1 MFATFQR
8 LRALV
13 PECASL
19 SDTELS
25 QVAAQTSPEM
35 LNAKQKI
42 LAFVFQSA
50 GVDSIKRMLES
61 RKLEKRQELKAS
73 LREDE
78 REMREASF
86 RSVFAQFVQRELES
100 LSFSQP
106 HPSSKATVLTS
117 KPMFVEA
124 IAFILGLIED
134 RVRSKI
140 NAAQQNAVKEAS
152 SVLAVA
158 RKSGAGSA
166 IKQSKLVLDESD
178 SRFLEQQRAAL
189 AAECERLKRELE
201 AVKSEHTRL
210 QSSHA
215 ELKEIYDRAVQEVA
229 FVANTPNADPDV
241 ALRQL
246 NRRRIMLLKSQN
258 VQLMRQ
264 VEIYRTELESRE
276 GFVYDVS
283 GNARLISE
291 KLKQAVT
298 ALDGKDAT
306 SYGNTRATFAE
317 CFKMLDAM
325 HKHATRHTRNR
336 LDKAEDLRSQSF
348 RFVSEFIMAEEK
360 AMAYAA
366 ELEFHRGVYKEY
378 NTMVADIA
386 NKLDHRRKHLADLLS
401 RSVEPLV
408 QLQQRLDSL
417 ELTREAVGEYLEE
430 FETALAN
437 LLDRIREIEAMPTSP
452 SRNVL
457 DDV

>member
-86 RSVFAQFVQRELES
+86 RSVFAQFVQRELERAITVVPADDAGNAAFVQS

-152 SVLAVA
+152 SQK
-158 RKSGAGSA
+158 RY
-166 IKQSKLVLDESD
+166 
-178 SRFLEQQRAAL
+178 QRTY
-189 AAECERLKRELE
+189 
-201 AVKSEHTRL
+201 VKSEHTRL

-298 ALDGKDAT
+298 ALDGKV
-306 SYGNTRATFAE
+306 E

-348 RFVSEFIMAEEK
+348 RFVTPRIIMAEEK